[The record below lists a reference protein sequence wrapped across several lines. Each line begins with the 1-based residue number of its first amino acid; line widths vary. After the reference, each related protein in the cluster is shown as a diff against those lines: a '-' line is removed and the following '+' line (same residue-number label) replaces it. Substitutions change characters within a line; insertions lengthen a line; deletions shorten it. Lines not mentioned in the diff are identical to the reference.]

1 MPIIDQLN
9 RVIYARSFSEALAQM
24 IEADTMGTAE
34 VACLT
39 AGTTPPDVRMRST
52 LSRTDSAANSA

>member
-9 RVIYARSFSEALAQM
+9 RVIYARSFSQALAQM
-24 IEADTMGTAE
+24 IEADTMGMAE

-39 AGTTPPDVRMRST
+39 AGTTPPYVRMRSP
-52 LSRTDSAANSA
+52 